1 MTITKEI
8 EEALILAFKEENK
21 AVLKEL
27 FNGLRSVGINISFN
41 ILAPDT
47 GLNKVLTIENTA
59 NKKIYKAGFG
69 WQLMKD
75 GRM

>member
-1 MTITKEI
+1 MTISKEI

-27 FNGLRSVGINISFN
+27 FKGLRDVGINISWD

-59 NKKIYKAGFG
+59 NKKVYKAGFG
-69 WQLMKD
+69 WQIMKD
-75 GRM
+75 GKM